1 MPRRKSAPVIDDD
14 GMTAGATDADI
25 LGLGSDAIVSTPD
38 ALPERHRRRRRGST
52 WTPASTIPPI
62 DVDLVDLVVGL
73 ERLPRSALALHPRN
87 PRTHPAEQRTLMD
100 AILLT
105 VGVAGAMLGYRSD
118 TLNPGKVT
126 LLDGHL
132 RADAAPNHL
141 WPVIILSCTDQQA
154 DQILIFHDR
163 VGAGAIV
170 DAALFTQQ
178 QQIVEVE
185 NERLAAEISM
195 WQEELGLDRK
205 EDELPR
211 DVAFEAFDADIAYD
225 YKCPSCGHIWSGAP
239 K

>member
-1 MPRRKSAPVIDDD
+1 MARRKPAPILEDGPDDLDTDLID
-14 GMTAGATDADI
+14 
-25 LGLGSDAIVSTPD
+25 SSRPDAIVSTPD
-38 ALPERHRRRRRGST
+38 ALPERTRRRRRGNS

-73 ERLPRSALALHPRN
+73 ERLRTSMLAHHPRN
-87 PRTHPAEQRTLMD
+87 PRTHPAEQRSLID

-105 VGVAGAMLGYRSD
+105 VGVAGAMIGYRSD

-141 WPVIILSCTDQQA
+141 WPVLILSCTDEQA
-154 DQILIFHDR
+154 DQILLFHDR
-163 VGAGAIV
+163 VGAGAVV

-178 QQIVEVE
+178 QLIVSVE
-185 NERLAAEISM
+185 NERLSAEIAL
-195 WQEELGLDRK
+195 WEEELGLDRK
-205 EDELPR
+205 EDAIPR
-211 DVAFEAFDADIAYD
+211 DVAFEAFDDDIEYD
-225 YKCPSCGHIWSGAP
+225 YKCPACSHIWSGAA